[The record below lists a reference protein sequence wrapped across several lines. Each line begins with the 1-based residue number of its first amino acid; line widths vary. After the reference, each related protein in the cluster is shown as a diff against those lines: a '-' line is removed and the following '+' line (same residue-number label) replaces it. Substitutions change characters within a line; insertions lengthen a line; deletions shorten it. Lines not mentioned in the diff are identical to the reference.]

1 MRPVRRD
8 KGNQEGGWEPIRL
21 SLDLSGFSEKQVCTA
36 LALLKLLLRDLRDGY
51 LPIGFGSRRGLGE
64 IVVPEGGIRYL
75 DFPSDAEL
83 QLAWNAFVDEGG
95 TFGPQQEEANRDV

>member
-1 MRPVRRD
+1 
-8 KGNQEGGWEPIRL
+8 
-21 SLDLSGFSEKQVCTA
+21 
-36 LALLKLLLRDLRDGY
+36 
-51 LPIGFGSRRGLGE
+51 LGE

-95 TFGPQQEEANRDV
+95 TFGPQQEEANGGV